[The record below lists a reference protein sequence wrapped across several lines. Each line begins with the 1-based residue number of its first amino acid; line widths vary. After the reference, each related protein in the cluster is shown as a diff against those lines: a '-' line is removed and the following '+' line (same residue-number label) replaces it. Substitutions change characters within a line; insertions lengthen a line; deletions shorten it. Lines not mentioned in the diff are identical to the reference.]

1 MLATEQ
7 HEEFESRG
15 ALVLPNLLPVGT
27 VQSLRAAIDGL
38 QGDAPY
44 NDAGRWSSRN
54 CLPRHHAFADLL
66 INESILRMVVQLLGF
81 NIKLLGSQAVKL
93 KERSKGDLLAV
104 DWHRDG
110 GALGAELPDPLPPAF
125 VKVAF
130 CVSGSG
136 EPDGGE
142 LLLVPGSHSHIGK
155 PVFDARTRWPL
166 GSTRVLTR
174 PGDVVIFDWRTW
186 HAVSRNSGD
195 AVRSVLYFTFGFRWL
210 SPMDYQVMPEE
221 LLARSPLHRQ
231 LLGGAS
237 ELGYYLPGDAE
248 VPLKALCSSPLRQT
262 ARWERGANDPVVS
275 DALGRSKERQTRRKL
290 MTRQKYTRAMVA
302 KAVRDGTT

>member
-1 MLATEQ
+1 MLTREQ

-15 ALVLPNLLPVGT
+15 ALVVPNFLSAGA
-27 VQSLRAAIDGL
+27 VQSLQRAVDDL
-38 QGDAPY
+38 QGDTPY

-54 CLPRHHAFADLL
+54 CLPCHPAFTELL
-66 INESILRMVVQLLGF
+66 VNEAILKMVVQLLGF
-81 NIKLLGSQAVKL
+81 NLKLLGSQVVKL
-93 KERSKGDLLAV
+93 KERSEGNLLAV

-110 GALGAELPDPLPPAF
+110 GALAAELPDPLPPAF

-136 EPDGGE
+136 VPDGGE
-142 LLLVPGSHSHIGK
+142 LLLVPGSNCLIGK

-166 GSTRVLTR
+166 GFTRVLTT

-186 HAVSRNSGD
+186 HAVSRNSSD
-195 AVRSVLYFTFGFRWL
+195 VVRSVLYFTFGFRWL

-237 ELGYYLPGDAE
+237 ELGYYLPSDAE
-248 VPLKALCSSPLRQT
+248 VPLKAFCSAPLQQE
-262 ARWERGANDPVVS
+262 ARRERSGDGPLVFDV
-275 DALGRSKERQTRRKL
+275 LGQRKERQKL
-290 MTRQKYTRAMVA
+290 HRLVARQKYASAMVA